1 MFAFNKTDIR
11 ALTYIGILTF
21 MICLLVMFEGFT
33 SSKYQPRP
41 IIITPVS
48 EKSLFELENSLDCV
62 PGAKEGSPYT
72 KGLTPGGICGAQKL
86 VDDLASYEIA
96 DGIGGSLI

>member
-1 MFAFNKTDIR
+1 MFAFNKTDIK

-21 MICLLVMFEGFT
+21 MICFLVMVEGYT

-41 IIITPVS
+41 IIITPLS
-48 EKSLFELENSLDCV
+48 EKSMKDLEHSMDCV
-62 PGAKEGSPYT
+62 PGSKKGSPYT
-72 KGLTPGGICGAQKL
+72 KGLTPGGLCGVQKL
-86 VDDLASYEIA
+86 VSDLASYEIV